1 MREQPQ
7 PEVLAWLDNQP
18 PSTLFTTTITEAEI
32 RAGIAVLPDGRR
44 RRGLA
49 ATAEHAFDL
58 LFAQRVLPF
67 DSEAASAY
75 GFLAASRRAAGLLIS
90 THDCLIAAITRSHGA
105 GIATRDVGGFEACG
119 IEITNPWSV

>member
-18 PSTLFTTTITEAEI
+18 PSTLYITTITEAEI
-32 RAGIAVLPDGRR
+32 RAGIAVLPDGQR

-49 ATAEHAFDL
+49 ATAEHAFHV
-58 LFAQRVLPF
+58 LFAQRILPF
-67 DSEAASAY
+67 DSEAARAY
-75 GFLAASRRAAGLLIS
+75 GFIAAGRRAAGLLVG

-105 GIATRDVGGFEACG
+105 GIATRDVGDFEGCG
-119 IEITNPWSV
+119 LEITNPWSV